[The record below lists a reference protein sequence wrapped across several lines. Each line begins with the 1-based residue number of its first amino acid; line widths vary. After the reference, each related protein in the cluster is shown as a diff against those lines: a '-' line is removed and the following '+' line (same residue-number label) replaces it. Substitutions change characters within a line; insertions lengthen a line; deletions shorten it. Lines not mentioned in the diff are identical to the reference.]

1 MPVKLKK
8 WNVLD
13 QLRSEE
19 EIALYLDAC
28 TEEDPGD
35 GSLVRAA
42 FADAERARVRLYERE
57 NPEPST

>member
-8 WNVLD
+8 WNVAD
-13 QLRSEE
+13 HLRSEE
-19 EIALYLDAC
+19 EIALYLESCA
-28 TEEDPGD
+28 EEDPGD

-42 FADAERARVRLYERE
+42 LVDVERARVRLYERE